1 MFDGYIYDGLGNKGF
16 VVIFC
21 LLNKKKERKLL
32 SWSC

>member
-21 LLNKKKERKLL
+21 LLNKKERKLF